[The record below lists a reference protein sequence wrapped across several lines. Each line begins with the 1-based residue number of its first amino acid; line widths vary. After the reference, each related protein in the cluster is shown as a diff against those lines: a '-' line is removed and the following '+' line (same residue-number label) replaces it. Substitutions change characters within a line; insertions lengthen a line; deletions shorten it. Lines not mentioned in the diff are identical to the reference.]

1 MLIATKSS
9 NLDITKES
17 DTATL
22 AEKFASFLKRG
33 HVVFFYGEIGVGKTT
48 FIRSVINT
56 FQKNNKIKVTEV
68 PSPTFNIVNEYEINE
83 IIIQHYDFFRLK
95 ESNELSNIG
104 FLENYKEVITLVEWP
119 EIINKKPKNTI
130 DLFFKYEENLSKRFI
145 TINGMPI
152 SNNKWI

>member
-22 AEKFASFLKRG
+22 AKKFASFLKRG
-33 HVVFFYGEIGVGKTT
+33 YVVFFYGEIGVGKTT

-83 IIIQHYDFFRLK
+83 IIFH
-95 ESNELSNIG
+95 LSIYPCS
-104 FLENYKEVITLVEWP
+104 LQSVH
-119 EIINKKPKNTI
+119 
-130 DLFFKYEENLSKRFI
+130 
-145 TINGMPI
+145 I
-152 SNNKWI
+152 SA